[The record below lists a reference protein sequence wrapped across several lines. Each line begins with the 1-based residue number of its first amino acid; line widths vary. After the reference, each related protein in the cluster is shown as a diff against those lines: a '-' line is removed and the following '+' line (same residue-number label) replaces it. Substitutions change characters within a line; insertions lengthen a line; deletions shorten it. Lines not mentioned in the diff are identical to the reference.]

1 MTSFLLQRLI
11 LPRDETT
18 EPLLY
23 VRSQGDVS
31 FANENA
37 MLVKGAEISFDTSFG
52 VFAAGRWR
60 RLTSVDCLSVTV
72 LASGSGRIELV
83 GVSSV
88 ARGVSLREKIIASAG
103 ISSSGKTT
111 IEVPDFAKTSIGT
124 YFVRVSA
131 EQSDVVVSGG
141 EWTTTTSAPREV
153 RLSLSI
159 TTFNRQDYVK
169 PTVAKVLQLVESV
182 DSLRD
187 RMRILVVD
195 NARNISFDTAPNA
208 PITVVQNP
216 NLGGAGGFARGI
228 IHLRDE
234 GWSTHV
240 LLMDDDITLE
250 PEALVRTFAL
260 FTFAR
265 DADLCIH
272 GAMLSEEQA
281 WMQFEA
287 GSKYRWRSLYPLRA
301 IGREDDLRE
310 RKLALRDAREKKFA
324 YTAWWYTAFPISIT
338 RDNPLPVFVRGD
350 DVAFGLMHT
359 GKHSVTMNG
368 VIVWHADFGLK
379 NNPSSLF
386 YEKRN
391 FAIVDT
397 LVFANHHWWHLAR
410 RFIALCFR
418 NLFSMRY
425 ASVEY
430 MIRGV
435 RAYLAG
441 PEALMATDHSA
452 LHDELRKVTEEK
464 PGPLSAEL
472 AAVSI
477 TKPRPKAIRLVGF
490 ALAIPLVG
498 GYILPKILR
507 RDVLKTAPID
517 SRAVGLATRYNRIL
531 YRHDRL
537 PEGFL
542 VERDSKRF
550 FKLLREVCV
559 VTKDIALNYRRLK
572 REYKAAYP
580 TLVSD
585 ASWHARFN
593 RDERSTGIASNKALP
608 LWEIPY

>member
-1 MTSFLLQRLI
+1 MS
-11 LPRDETT
+11 LPRPETT

-23 VRSQGDVS
+23 VRGDGDVQIS
-31 FANENA
+31 DSRAV
-37 MLVKGAEISFDTSFG
+37 LRRGAEISFDTSFG

-60 RLTSVDCLSVTV
+60 RLTTIENLFAIIS
-72 LASGSGRIELV
+72 ASGSGRVEIV
-83 GVSSV
+83 GVENKLFGSIQK
-88 ARGVSLREKIIASAG
+88 EKIVASAS
-103 ISSSGKTT
+103 ISSSGATLV
-111 IEVPDFAKTSIGT
+111 EVPNFGERKFGT

-131 EQSDVVVSGG
+131 EESDVVVTGG
-141 EWTTTTSAPREV
+141 HWSTTTKAARET

-169 PTVAKVLQLVESV
+169 PTVAKVLHLEKTVET
-182 DSLRD
+182 LRGK
-187 RMRILVVD
+187 MRVLVVD
-195 NARNISFDTAPNA
+195 NARNITFDAEPGA

-228 IHLRDE
+228 IHLRNE
-234 GWSTHV
+234 GWSTHI

-250 PEALVRTFAL
+250 PDALVRTFAL
-260 FTFAR
+260 FSFAR
-265 DADLCIH
+265 DEKLCVH
-272 GAMLSEEQA
+272 GAMLSEERG

-301 IGREDDLRE
+301 IGREDDLRL
-310 RKLALRDAREKKFA
+310 RKLALRDAKEKKFA
-324 YTAWWYTAFPISIT
+324 YTAWWYTAFPVSIT
-338 RDNPLPVFVRGD
+338 RDNPLPIFVRGD
-350 DVAFGLMHT
+350 DVSYGLLHT
-359 GKHSVTMNG
+359 GKHSVTLNG

-391 FAIVDT
+391 FAIIDT
-397 LVFANHHWWHLAR
+397 LVFDRHHWWHLAR
-410 RFIALCFR
+410 RFIALSFR

-435 RAYLAG
+435 RAFLQG
-441 PEALMATDHSA
+441 PAALMATDHSA
-452 LHDELRKVTEEK
+452 LHDDLRKVSEEK

-472 AAVSI
+472 AAVKI
-477 TKPRPKAIRLVGF
+477 TKPRIKPIRLIGF
-490 ALAIPLVG
+490 ALAVPLVG
-498 GYILPKILR
+498 GYILPKVLR
-507 RDVLKTAPID
+507 RNDLKTAPID

-537 PEGFL
+537 PEGFV
-542 VERDSKRF
+542 VERDSRRF
-550 FKLLREVCV
+550 FALLREVCV

-572 REYKAAYP
+572 REYREAYP

-585 ASWHARFN
+585 ESWQKRFN
-593 RDERSTGIASNKALP
+593 S
-608 LWEIPY
+608 

>member
-1 MTSFLLQRLI
+1 MTSFLLQRLV
-11 LPRDETT
+11 LPRAETT

-23 VRSQGDVS
+23 VRTQGDVS
-31 FANENA
+31 FANETA
-37 MLVKGAEISFDTSFG
+37 VLVKGAELSFDTSFG
-52 VFAAGRWR
+52 VFAAGRWK

-72 LASGSGRIELV
+72 HASGSGRIELV
-83 GVSSV
+83 GVRSV
-88 ARGVSLREKIIASAG
+88 VRGLSLQEKIVASSG

-111 IEVPDFAKTSIGT
+111 LEVPDFAKTFIGT
-124 YFVRVSA
+124 YFIRVSA

-141 EWTTTTSAPREV
+141 QWTTTTTAPREV

-169 PTVAKVLQLVESV
+169 PTVAKVLQLVENV

-195 NARNISFDTAPNA
+195 NARNINFDTAPNA

-250 PEALVRTFAL
+250 PEALLRTFAL

-265 DADLCIH
+265 DANLCIH

-287 GSKYRWRSLYPLRA
+287 GSKYRWRSLYPLLA

-310 RKLALRDAREKKFA
+310 RKLALRDAHEKKFA

-410 RFIALCFR
+410 RFIALSFR

-464 PGPLSAEL
+464 PGPLPAEL
-472 AAVSI
+472 AAVAI
-477 TKPRPKAIRLVGF
+477 TKPRPKAIRLIGF

-498 GYILPKILR
+498 GYILPKIMR

-537 PEGFL
+537 SEGFL
-542 VERDSKRF
+542 VERDSRRF
-550 FKLLREVCV
+550 FSLLREVCV

-585 ASWHARFN
+585 ASWHARFA
-593 RDERSTGIASNKALP
+593 TK
-608 LWEIPY
+608 

>member
-1 MTSFLLQRLI
+1 MTSFLLQRLV
-11 LPRDETT
+11 LPRVETT

-23 VRSQGDVS
+23 VRTQGDVS
-31 FANENA
+31 FANETA
-37 MLVKGAEISFDTSFG
+37 LLVKGAELSFDTSFG
-52 VFAAGRWR
+52 VFAAGRWQ

-72 LASGSGRIELV
+72 HASGSGRIELV

-88 ARGVSLREKIIASAG
+88 IRGLSLQEKIVASAG

-111 IEVPDFAKTSIGT
+111 LEVPDFAKSSIGT

-141 EWTTTTSAPREV
+141 QWTTTTIAPREV

-169 PTVAKVLQLVESV
+169 PTVAKVLQLVENV
-182 DSLRD
+182 DSLRN

-195 NARNISFDTAPNA
+195 NARNIEFDTAPNA

-260 FTFAR
+260 FTFAC
-265 DADLCIH
+265 DANLCIH

-301 IGREDDLRE
+301 IGREDDLRA

-410 RFIALCFR
+410 RFIALSFR

-464 PGPLSAEL
+464 PGPLPAEL
-472 AAVSI
+472 AAVAI
-477 TKPRPKAIRLVGF
+477 TKPRPKAIRLIGF

-498 GYILPKILR
+498 GYILPKIMR

-542 VERDSKRF
+542 VQRDSRRF
-550 FKLLREVCV
+550 FSLLREVCV

-585 ASWHARFN
+585 ASWHARF
-593 RDERSTGIASNKALP
+593 ANK
-608 LWEIPY
+608 

>member
-1 MTSFLLQRLI
+1 MTSFLLQRLV
-11 LPRDETT
+11 LPRAETT

-23 VRSQGDVS
+23 VRTQGDVS
-31 FANENA
+31 FTNETA
-37 MLVKGAEISFDTSFG
+37 VLVKGAELSFDTSFG
-52 VFAAGRWR
+52 VFAAGRWK

-72 LASGSGRIELV
+72 HASGSGRIELV
-83 GVSSV
+83 GVRSV
-88 ARGVSLREKIIASAG
+88 VRGLSLQEKIVASSG

-111 IEVPDFAKTSIGT
+111 LEVPDFAKTSIGT
-124 YFVRVSA
+124 YFIRVSA

-141 EWTTTTSAPREV
+141 QWTTTTTAPREV

-169 PTVAKVLQLVESV
+169 PTVAKVLQLVENV

-187 RMRILVVD
+187 YMRILVVD
-195 NARNISFDTAPNA
+195 NARNINFDTAPNA

-265 DADLCIH
+265 DANLCIH

-310 RKLALRDAREKKFA
+310 RKLALRDAHEKKFA

-410 RFIALCFR
+410 RFIALSFR

-464 PGPLSAEL
+464 PGPLPAEL
-472 AAVSI
+472 AAVAI
-477 TKPRPKAIRLVGF
+477 TKPRPKAIRLIGF

-498 GYILPKILR
+498 GYILPKIMR

-542 VERDSKRF
+542 VERDSRRF
-550 FKLLREVCV
+550 FSLLREVCV

-585 ASWHARFN
+585 ASWHARFA
-593 RDERSTGIASNKALP
+593 TK
-608 LWEIPY
+608 

>member
-1 MTSFLLQRLI
+1 MTSFLLQRLV
-11 LPRDETT
+11 LPRAETT

-23 VRSQGDVS
+23 VRAQGDVS
-31 FANENA
+31 FANETA
-37 MLVKGAEISFDTSFG
+37 LLVKGAEISFDTSFG

-72 LASGSGRIELV
+72 HASGSGRIELV
-83 GVSSV
+83 GVRSAVRGLSV
-88 ARGVSLREKIIASAG
+88 RENIVASAG

-111 IEVPDFAKTSIGT
+111 LEVPDFTKSSIGT

-141 EWTTTTSAPREV
+141 QWTTTTTAPREV

-169 PTVAKVLQLVESV
+169 PTVAKVLQLVENV

-187 RMRILVVD
+187 HMRILVVD

-208 PITVVQNP
+208 PISVVQNP

-260 FTFAR
+260 FTLAR
-265 DADLCIH
+265 DANLCVH

-310 RKLALRDAREKKFA
+310 RKLALRDVREKKFA

-410 RFIALCFR
+410 RFIALSFR

-472 AAVSI
+472 AAVAI
-477 TKPRPKAIRLVGF
+477 TKPRPKAIRLIGF

-498 GYILPKILR
+498 GYILPKIVR

-542 VERDSKRF
+542 VERDSRRF
-550 FKLLREVCV
+550 FSLLREVCI

-585 ASWHARFN
+585 ASWHARFA
-593 RDERSTGIASNKALP
+593 TK
-608 LWEIPY
+608 

>member
-1 MTSFLLQRLI
+1 MTSFLLQRLT
-11 LPRDETT
+11 LPRAETT

-23 VRSQGDVS
+23 VRTEGDVT
-31 FANENA
+31 FANDA
-37 MLVKGAEISFDTSFG
+37 AQLRTGAELSFDTSFG
-52 VFAAGRWR
+52 VFAAGRWK
-60 RLTSVDCLSVTV
+60 RLSIVDSLQVTINAV
-72 LASGSGRIELV
+72 GSGRIELV
-83 GVSSV
+83 GVTSRLAGLLMNEEIV
-88 ARGVSLREKIIASAG
+88 VSAG
-103 ISSSGKTT
+103 ISPSGKTT
-111 IEVPDFAKTSIGT
+111 LDVPDFAKSPIGS
-124 YFVRVSA
+124 YFVRISA

-141 EWTTTTSAPREV
+141 QWATKTQAPREV

-169 PTVAKVLQLVESV
+169 PTVAKVLHLVESL
-182 DSLRD
+182 DSLRNN
-187 RMRILVVD
+187 MRILVVD
-195 NARNISFDTAPNA
+195 NARNIKFDTAPNA
-208 PITVVQNP
+208 PITVVPNP

-228 IHLRDE
+228 IYLRDE

-265 DADLCIH
+265 DAKLCIH

-310 RKLALRDAREKKFA
+310 RKLALRDVGEKKFA

-359 GKHSVTMNG
+359 GEHSVTMNG

-379 NNPSSLF
+379 NNPSSLY

-391 FAIVDT
+391 FAIIDT
-397 LVFANHHWWHLAR
+397 LVFDNHHWWHLAR

-441 PEALMATDHSA
+441 PQALMATDHSA

-464 PGPLSAEL
+464 PGPLSPEL

-477 TKPRPKAIRLVGF
+477 TTPRPKLIRLIGF
-490 ALAIPLVG
+490 ALALPLVG
-498 GYILPKILR
+498 GYVLPKVLR
-507 RDVLKTAPID
+507 RDTLRTAPID

-542 VERDSKRF
+542 VERDAKRF
-550 FKLLREVCV
+550 FSLLREVAV
-559 VTKDIALNYRRLK
+559 VTKDIAFNYKRLK
-572 REYKAAYP
+572 GEYKAAYP

-585 ASWHARFN
+585 ESWHARFATTN
-593 RDERSTGIASNKALP
+593 
-608 LWEIPY
+608 

>member
-11 LPRDETT
+11 LPRAETT

-72 LASGSGRIELV
+72 HASGSGRIELV
-83 GVSSV
+83 GVKSV
-88 ARGVSLREKIIASAG
+88 VRGLPLQEKIVASAG

-111 IEVPDFAKTSIGT
+111 IEVPDFAKSSIGT

-141 EWTTTTSAPREV
+141 QWTTTTTAPREV

-182 DSLRD
+182 DSLHD
-187 RMRILVVD
+187 HMRILVVD

-208 PITVVQNP
+208 PIAVVQNP

-228 IHLRDE
+228 IYLRDE

-265 DADLCIH
+265 DEKLCVH

-379 NNPSSLF
+379 NNPSSLY

-397 LVFANHHWWHLAR
+397 LVFSNHHWWHLAR

-464 PGPLSAEL
+464 PAPLSADL

-498 GYILPKILR
+498 GYILPKLLR

-550 FKLLREVCV
+550 FRLLREVCV

-585 ASWHARFN
+585 ASWHARF
-593 RDERSTGIASNKALP
+593 AK
-608 LWEIPY
+608 

>member
-1 MTSFLLQRLI
+1 MTSFLLQRLV
-11 LPRDETT
+11 LPRAETT

-23 VRSQGDVS
+23 VRTQGDVS
-31 FANENA
+31 FSNETA
-37 MLVKGAEISFDTSFG
+37 VLVKGAELSFDTSFG
-52 VFAAGRWR
+52 VFAAGRWK

-72 LASGSGRIELV
+72 HASGSGRIELV
-83 GVSSV
+83 GVRSV
-88 ARGVSLREKIIASAG
+88 VRGLSLQEKIVASSG

-111 IEVPDFAKTSIGT
+111 LEVPDFAKTSIGT
-124 YFVRVSA
+124 YFIRVSA

-141 EWTTTTSAPREV
+141 QWTTTTTAPREV

-169 PTVAKVLQLVESV
+169 PTVAKVLQLVENV

-195 NARNISFDTAPNA
+195 NARNINFDTAPNA

-265 DADLCIH
+265 DVNLCIH

-310 RKLALRDAREKKFA
+310 RKLALRDAHEKKFA

-410 RFIALCFR
+410 RFIALSFR

-464 PGPLSAEL
+464 PGPLPAEL
-472 AAVSI
+472 AAVAI
-477 TKPRPKAIRLVGF
+477 TKPRPKAIRLIGF

-498 GYILPKILR
+498 GYILPKIMR

-542 VERDSKRF
+542 VERDSRRF
-550 FKLLREVCV
+550 FSLLREVCV

-585 ASWHARFN
+585 ASWHARFAN
-593 RDERSTGIASNKALP
+593 R
-608 LWEIPY
+608 

>member
-72 LASGSGRIELV
+72 HAVGSGRIELV

-88 ARGVSLREKIIASAG
+88 ARGVSLREKIVASTG

-141 EWTTTTSAPREV
+141 QWTTTTKAPREV
-153 RLSLSI
+153 RLSLSV

-169 PTVAKVLQLVESV
+169 PTVAKVLQLVENV

-260 FTFAR
+260 FTYTR
-265 DADLCIH
+265 DEKLCIH

-379 NNPSSLF
+379 NNPSSLY

-391 FAIVDT
+391 FALVDT

-430 MIRGV
+430 MILGV

-452 LHDELRKVTEEK
+452 LHDELRKVAEEK
-464 PGPLSAEL
+464 PGPLTAEL

-477 TKPRPKAIRLVGF
+477 TKPRPKIIRLVGF
-490 ALAIPLVG
+490 ALAIPLLG
-498 GYILPKILR
+498 GYILPKVLR

-585 ASWHARFN
+585 ASWHARF
-593 RDERSTGIASNKALP
+593 AK
-608 LWEIPY
+608 

>member
-1 MTSFLLQRLI
+1 MTSFLLQRLA
-11 LPRDETT
+11 LPRAETT

-23 VRSQGDVS
+23 VRTQGDVS
-31 FANENA
+31 FSNETA
-37 MLVKGAEISFDTSFG
+37 VLVKGAELSFDTSFG
-52 VFAAGRWR
+52 VFAAGRWK

-72 LASGSGRIELV
+72 HASGSGRIELV
-83 GVSSV
+83 GVRSV
-88 ARGVSLREKIIASAG
+88 VRGLSLQERIVASTG

-111 IEVPDFAKTSIGT
+111 LEVPDFAKTSIGT
-124 YFVRVSA
+124 YFIRVSA

-141 EWTTTTSAPREV
+141 QWTTTTTAPREV

-169 PTVAKVLQLVESV
+169 PTVAKVLQLVENV

-195 NARNISFDTAPNA
+195 NARNINFDTAPNA

-265 DADLCIH
+265 DANLCIH

-310 RKLALRDAREKKFA
+310 RKLALRDAHEKKFA

-410 RFIALCFR
+410 RFIALSFR

-464 PGPLSAEL
+464 PGPLPAEL
-472 AAVSI
+472 AAVAI
-477 TKPRPKAIRLVGF
+477 TKPRPKAIRLIGF

-498 GYILPKILR
+498 GYILPKIMR

-542 VERDSKRF
+542 VERDSRRF
-550 FKLLREVCV
+550 FSLLREVCV

-585 ASWHARFN
+585 ASWHARFA
-593 RDERSTGIASNKALP
+593 TK
-608 LWEIPY
+608 

>member
-1 MTSFLLQRLI
+1 MTSFLLQRLV
-11 LPRDETT
+11 LPRAETT

-23 VRSQGDVS
+23 VRTQGDVS
-31 FANENA
+31 FANETA
-37 MLVKGAEISFDTSFG
+37 VLVKGAELSFDTSFG
-52 VFAAGRWR
+52 VFAAGRWK

-72 LASGSGRIELV
+72 HASGSGRIELV
-83 GVSSV
+83 GVRSV
-88 ARGVSLREKIIASAG
+88 VRGLSLQEKIVASSG

-111 IEVPDFAKTSIGT
+111 LEVPDFAKTSIGT
-124 YFVRVSA
+124 YFIRVSA

-141 EWTTTTSAPREV
+141 QWTTTTTAPREV

-169 PTVAKVLQLVESV
+169 PTVAKVLQLVENV

-216 NLGGAGGFARGI
+216 NLGGAGGFARGV

-265 DADLCIH
+265 DANLCIH

-310 RKLALRDAREKKFA
+310 RKLALRDAHEKKFA

-410 RFIALCFR
+410 RFIALSFR

-464 PGPLSAEL
+464 PGPLPAEL
-472 AAVSI
+472 AAVAI
-477 TKPRPKAIRLVGF
+477 TKPRPKAIRLIGF

-498 GYILPKILR
+498 GYILPKIMR

-542 VERDSKRF
+542 VERDSRRF
-550 FKLLREVCV
+550 FSLLREVCV

-585 ASWHARFN
+585 ASWHARF
-593 RDERSTGIASNKALP
+593 ANK
-608 LWEIPY
+608 

>member
-72 LASGSGRIELV
+72 HASGSGRIELV

-88 ARGVSLREKIIASAG
+88 ARGVSLREKIVASAG

-141 EWTTTTSAPREV
+141 QWTTTTTAPREV

-265 DADLCIH
+265 DEKLCIH

-379 NNPSSLF
+379 NNPSSLY

-585 ASWHARFN
+585 ASWHARF
-593 RDERSTGIASNKALP
+593 AK
-608 LWEIPY
+608 

>member
-60 RLTSVDCLSVTV
+60 RLTSVDYLSVTV
-72 LASGSGRIELV
+72 HASGSGRIELV

-88 ARGVSLREKIIASAG
+88 ARGVSLREKIVASAG

-141 EWTTTTSAPREV
+141 EWTTTTTAPREV

-265 DADLCIH
+265 DSDLCIH

-572 REYKAAYP
+572 REYRAAYP

-585 ASWHARFN
+585 ASWHARF
-593 RDERSTGIASNKALP
+593 AK
-608 LWEIPY
+608 

>member
-1 MTSFLLQRLI
+1 MTSFLLQRLT
-11 LPRDETT
+11 LPRAETT

-23 VRSQGDVS
+23 VRTEGDVT
-31 FANENA
+31 FANDA
-37 MLVKGAEISFDTSFG
+37 AQLRTGAELSFDTSFG
-52 VFAAGRWR
+52 VFAAGRWK
-60 RLTSVDCLSVTV
+60 RLSIVDSLQVTINAV
-72 LASGSGRIELV
+72 GSGRIELV
-83 GVSSV
+83 GVTSRV
-88 ARGVSLREKIIASAG
+88 AGLLMHEEIVVSAG
-103 ISSSGKTT
+103 ISPSGKTT
-111 IEVPDFAKTSIGT
+111 LDVPDFAKSPIGS
-124 YFVRVSA
+124 YFVRISA

-141 EWTTTTSAPREV
+141 QWTTKTQVPREV

-169 PTVAKVLQLVESV
+169 PTVAKVLHLVESL
-182 DSLRD
+182 DSLRNN
-187 RMRILVVD
+187 MRILVVD
-195 NARNISFDTAPNA
+195 NARNIKFDTAPNA
-208 PITVVQNP
+208 PITVVPNP

-228 IHLRDE
+228 IYLRDE

-265 DADLCIH
+265 DAKLCIH

-310 RKLALRDAREKKFA
+310 RKLALRDVGEKKFA

-359 GKHSVTMNG
+359 GEHSVTMNG

-379 NNPSSLF
+379 NNPSSLY

-391 FAIVDT
+391 FAIIDT
-397 LVFANHHWWHLAR
+397 LVFDNHHWWHLAR

-464 PGPLSAEL
+464 PGPLSPEL

-477 TKPRPKAIRLVGF
+477 TTPRPKLIRLIGF
-490 ALAIPLVG
+490 ALALPLVG
-498 GYILPKILR
+498 GYVLPKVLR
-507 RDVLKTAPID
+507 RDTLRTAPID

-542 VERDSKRF
+542 VERDAKRF
-550 FKLLREVCV
+550 FSLLREVAV
-559 VTKDIALNYRRLK
+559 VTKDIAFNYKRLK
-572 REYKAAYP
+572 GEYKAAYP

-585 ASWHARFN
+585 ESWHARFATTN
-593 RDERSTGIASNKALP
+593 
-608 LWEIPY
+608 

>member
-1 MTSFLLQRLI
+1 MTSFLLQRLT
-11 LPRDETT
+11 LPRAETT

-23 VRSQGDVS
+23 TRTEGDVT
-31 FANENA
+31 FANDA
-37 MLVKGAEISFDTSFG
+37 AQLRTGAELSFDTSFG
-52 VFAAGRWR
+52 VFAAGRWK
-60 RLTSVDCLSVTV
+60 RLSIVDSLQVTV
-72 LASGSGRIELV
+72 NAVGSGRIELV
-83 GVSSV
+83 GVTSRV
-88 ARGVSLREKIIASAG
+88 AGLLMHEEIVVSAG
-103 ISSSGKTT
+103 ISPSGKTT
-111 IEVPDFAKTSIGT
+111 LDVPDFAKSPIGS
-124 YFVRVSA
+124 YFVRISA

-141 EWTTTTSAPREV
+141 QWTTKTQAPREV

-169 PTVAKVLQLVESV
+169 PTVAKVLHLVESL
-182 DSLRD
+182 DSLRNN
-187 RMRILVVD
+187 MRILVVD
-195 NARNISFDTAPNA
+195 NARNIKFDTAPNA
-208 PITVVQNP
+208 PITVVPNP

-228 IHLRDE
+228 IYLRDE

-265 DADLCIH
+265 DAKLCIH

-310 RKLALRDAREKKFA
+310 RKLALRDVREKKFA

-359 GKHSVTMNG
+359 GEHSVTMNG

-379 NNPSSLF
+379 NNPSSLY

-391 FAIVDT
+391 FAIIDT
-397 LVFANHHWWHLAR
+397 LVFDNHHWWHLAR

-441 PEALMATDHSA
+441 PQALMATDHSA

-464 PGPLSAEL
+464 PGPLSPEL

-477 TKPRPKAIRLVGF
+477 TKPRPKLIRLIGF
-490 ALAIPLVG
+490 ALALPLVG
-498 GYILPKILR
+498 GYVLPKVLR
-507 RDVLKTAPID
+507 RDTLRTAPID

-542 VERDSKRF
+542 VERDAKRF
-550 FKLLREVCV
+550 FSLLREVAV
-559 VTKDIALNYRRLK
+559 VTKDIAFNYKRLK
-572 REYKAAYP
+572 GEYKAAYP

-585 ASWHARFN
+585 ESWHARFATTN
-593 RDERSTGIASNKALP
+593 
-608 LWEIPY
+608 

>member
-1 MTSFLLQRLI
+1 MTSFLLQRLV
-11 LPRDETT
+11 LPRAETT

-23 VRSQGDVS
+23 VRTQGDVS
-31 FANENA
+31 FANETA
-37 MLVKGAEISFDTSFG
+37 VLVKGAELSFDTSFG
-52 VFAAGRWR
+52 VFAAGRWK

-72 LASGSGRIELV
+72 HASGSGRIELV
-83 GVSSV
+83 GVRSLV
-88 ARGVSLREKIIASAG
+88 RGLSLQEKIVASSG

-111 IEVPDFAKTSIGT
+111 LEVPDFAKTSIGT
-124 YFVRVSA
+124 YFIRVSA

-141 EWTTTTSAPREV
+141 QWTTTTTAPREV

-169 PTVAKVLQLVESV
+169 PTVAKVLQLVENV

-195 NARNISFDTAPNA
+195 NARNIDFDTAPNA

-265 DADLCIH
+265 DANLCIH

-310 RKLALRDAREKKFA
+310 RKLALRDAHEKKFA

-410 RFIALCFR
+410 RFIALSFR

-464 PGPLSAEL
+464 PGPLPAEL
-472 AAVSI
+472 AAVAI
-477 TKPRPKAIRLVGF
+477 TKPRPKAIRLIGF

-498 GYILPKILR
+498 GYILPKIMR

-542 VERDSKRF
+542 VERDSRRF
-550 FKLLREVCV
+550 FSLLREVCV

-585 ASWHARFN
+585 ASWHARFA
-593 RDERSTGIASNKALP
+593 TK
-608 LWEIPY
+608 

>member
-1 MTSFLLQRLI
+1 VTSFLLQRLT
-11 LPRDETT
+11 LPRAETT

-23 VRSQGDVS
+23 TRTEGDVT
-31 FANENA
+31 FANDA
-37 MLVKGAEISFDTSFG
+37 AQLRTGAELSFDTSFG
-52 VFAAGRWR
+52 VFAAGRWK
-60 RLTSVDCLSVTV
+60 RLSIVDSLQVTINAV
-72 LASGSGRIELV
+72 GSGRIELV
-83 GVSSV
+83 GVTSRV
-88 ARGVSLREKIIASAG
+88 AGLLMHEEIVVSAG
-103 ISSSGKTT
+103 ISPSGKTT
-111 IEVPDFAKTSIGT
+111 LDVPDFIKSPIGS
-124 YFVRVSA
+124 YFVRISA

-141 EWTTTTSAPREV
+141 QWTTKTQAPREV

-169 PTVAKVLQLVESV
+169 PTVAKVLHLVESL
-182 DSLRD
+182 DSLRNN
-187 RMRILVVD
+187 MRILVVD
-195 NARNISFDTAPNA
+195 NARNIKFDTAPNA
-208 PITVVQNP
+208 PITVVPNP

-228 IHLRDE
+228 IYLRDE

-265 DADLCIH
+265 DAKLCIH

-310 RKLALRDAREKKFA
+310 RKLALRDVREKKFA

-359 GKHSVTMNG
+359 GEHSVTMNG

-379 NNPSSLF
+379 NNPSSLY

-391 FAIVDT
+391 FAIIDT
-397 LVFANHHWWHLAR
+397 LVFDNHHWWHLAR

-441 PEALMATDHSA
+441 PQALMATDHSA

-464 PGPLSAEL
+464 PGPLSPEL

-477 TKPRPKAIRLVGF
+477 TTPRPKLIRLIGF
-490 ALAIPLVG
+490 ALALPLVG
-498 GYILPKILR
+498 GYVLPKVLR
-507 RDVLKTAPID
+507 RDTLRTAPID

-542 VERDSKRF
+542 VERDAKRF
-550 FKLLREVCV
+550 FSLLREVAV
-559 VTKDIALNYRRLK
+559 VTKDIAFNYKRLK
-572 REYKAAYP
+572 GEYKAAYP

-585 ASWHARFN
+585 ESWHARFATTN
-593 RDERSTGIASNKALP
+593 
-608 LWEIPY
+608 

>member
-72 LASGSGRIELV
+72 HASGSGRIELV

-88 ARGVSLREKIIASAG
+88 ARGVSLREKIVASAG

-141 EWTTTTSAPREV
+141 QWTTTTTAPREV

-265 DADLCIH
+265 DEKLCIH

-472 AAVSI
+472 ATVSI

-585 ASWHARFN
+585 ASWHARF
-593 RDERSTGIASNKALP
+593 AK
-608 LWEIPY
+608 

>member
-1 MTSFLLQRLI
+1 MTNFLLQRLI
-11 LPRDETT
+11 LPRAETT

-23 VRSQGDVS
+23 VRTQGDVS
-31 FANENA
+31 FSNETA
-37 MLVKGAEISFDTSFG
+37 VLVKGAEISFDTSFG
-52 VFAAGRWR
+52 VFAAGRWK

-72 LASGSGRIELV
+72 HASGSGRIELV
-83 GVSSV
+83 GVRSV
-88 ARGVSLREKIIASAG
+88 VRGLSLQEKIVASTG

-111 IEVPDFAKTSIGT
+111 LEVPDFAKTSIGT
-124 YFVRVSA
+124 YFIKVSA

-141 EWTTTTSAPREV
+141 QWTTTTTAPREV

-169 PTVAKVLQLVESV
+169 PTVAKVLQLVENV

-195 NARNISFDTAPNA
+195 NARNINFDTAPNA

-265 DADLCIH
+265 DANLCIH

-310 RKLALRDAREKKFA
+310 RKLALRDAHEKKFA

-410 RFIALCFR
+410 RFIALSFR

-464 PGPLSAEL
+464 PGPLPAEL
-472 AAVSI
+472 AAVAI
-477 TKPRPKAIRLVGF
+477 TKPRPKAIRLIGF

-498 GYILPKILR
+498 GYILPKIMR

-542 VERDSKRF
+542 VERDSRRF
-550 FKLLREVCV
+550 FSLLREVCV

-585 ASWHARFN
+585 ASWHARFA
-593 RDERSTGIASNKALP
+593 TK
-608 LWEIPY
+608 

>member
-1 MTSFLLQRLI
+1 VTIFLLQRLT
-11 LPRDETT
+11 LPRAETT

-23 VRSQGDVS
+23 ARTEGDVI
-31 FANENA
+31 FANDA
-37 MLVKGAEISFDTSFG
+37 AQLRTGAELSFDTSFG
-52 VFAAGRWR
+52 VFAAGRWK
-60 RLTSVDCLSVTV
+60 RLSIIDSLQVTV
-72 LASGSGRIELV
+72 NAVGSGRIELV
-83 GVSSV
+83 GVTSRV
-88 ARGVSLREKIIASAG
+88 AGLLMHEETVVSAG
-103 ISSSGKTT
+103 ISPSGKTT
-111 IEVPDFAKTSIGT
+111 LDVPDFAKSSIGS
-124 YFVRVSA
+124 YFVRISA

-141 EWTTTTSAPREV
+141 QWTTKTQAPREV

-169 PTVAKVLQLVESV
+169 PTVAKVLHLVESL
-182 DSLRD
+182 DSLRNN
-187 RMRILVVD
+187 MRILVVD
-195 NARNISFDTAPNA
+195 NARNIKFDTAPNA
-208 PITVVQNP
+208 PITVVPNP

-228 IHLRDE
+228 IYLRDE

-265 DADLCIH
+265 DAKLCIH

-310 RKLALRDAREKKFA
+310 RKLALRDVREKKFA

-359 GKHSVTMNG
+359 GEHSVTMNG

-379 NNPSSLF
+379 NNPSSLY

-391 FAIVDT
+391 FAIIDT
-397 LVFANHHWWHLAR
+397 LVFDNHHWWHLAR

-441 PEALMATDHSA
+441 PQALMATDHSA

-464 PGPLSAEL
+464 PGPLSPEL

-477 TKPRPKAIRLVGF
+477 TTPRPKLIRLIGF
-490 ALAIPLVG
+490 ALALPLVG
-498 GYILPKILR
+498 GYVLPKVLR
-507 RDVLKTAPID
+507 RDTLRTAPID

-542 VERDSKRF
+542 VERDAKRF
-550 FKLLREVCV
+550 FSLLREVAV
-559 VTKDIALNYRRLK
+559 VTKDIAFNYKRLK
-572 REYKAAYP
+572 GEYKAAYP

-585 ASWHARFN
+585 ESWHARFATTN
-593 RDERSTGIASNKALP
+593 
-608 LWEIPY
+608 

>member
-11 LPRDETT
+11 LPRAETT

-37 MLVKGAEISFDTSFG
+37 TLVKGAEISFDTSFG
-52 VFAAGRWR
+52 VFAAGRWK

-72 LASGSGRIELV
+72 HASGSGRIELV
-83 GVSSV
+83 GVKSV
-88 ARGVSLREKIIASAG
+88 VRGLPLQEKIVASAG

-111 IEVPDFAKTSIGT
+111 IEVPDFAKSSIGT

-141 EWTTTTSAPREV
+141 QWTTTTTAPREV

-182 DSLRD
+182 DSLHD
-187 RMRILVVD
+187 HMRILVVD

-208 PITVVQNP
+208 PIAVVQNP

-228 IHLRDE
+228 IYLRDE

-265 DADLCIH
+265 DEKLCVH

-379 NNPSSLF
+379 NNPSSLY

-397 LVFANHHWWHLAR
+397 LVFSNHHWWHLAR

-464 PGPLSAEL
+464 PAPLSADL

-490 ALAIPLVG
+490 ALAIPFVG

-585 ASWHARFN
+585 ASWHARF
-593 RDERSTGIASNKALP
+593 AK
-608 LWEIPY
+608 

>member
-1 MTSFLLQRLI
+1 MNQFLLQSMS
-11 LPRDETT
+11 LPRAETT

-23 VRSQGDVS
+23 VRPLGDVRFLDS
-31 FANENA
+31 STILHA
-37 MLVKGAEISFDTSFG
+37 GAELSFDTSFG

-60 RLTSVDCLSVTV
+60 RLTIIENLWATV
-72 LASGSGRIELV
+72 FATGSGRIEIV
-83 GVSSV
+83 GVETTMFGM
-88 ARGVSLREKIIASAG
+88 RQTEKIVASAS
-103 ISSSGKTT
+103 IASSGKTSL
-111 IEVPDFAKTSIGT
+111 EVPNFQNNKFCSF
-124 YFVRVSA
+124 YVRVSA
-131 EQSDVVVSGG
+131 EQTEVVVTNS
-141 EWTTTTSAPREV
+141 EWSTTTKISHEV

-169 PTVAKVLQLVESV
+169 PTVAKVLHLEKTIET
-182 DSLRD
+182 LHGK
-187 RMRILVVD
+187 MRVLVVD
-195 NARNISFDTAPNA
+195 NARNIEFDTEQNA

-228 IHLRDE
+228 IHLRNE
-234 GWSTHV
+234 GWATHI

-250 PEALVRTFAL
+250 PDALVRTFAL
-260 FTFAR
+260 FSFAR
-265 DADLCIH
+265 DEKLCIH
-272 GAMLSEEQA
+272 GAMLSEERT

-301 IGREDDLRE
+301 IGREDDLRD
-310 RKLALRDAREKKFA
+310 RKLAVRDSREKKFA
-324 YTAWWYTAFPISIT
+324 YTAWWYTAFPVSIT
-338 RDNPLPVFVRGD
+338 RDNPLPIFVRGD
-350 DVAFGLMHT
+350 DVSYGLLHT
-359 GKHSVTMNG
+359 GKHSVTLNG
-368 VIVWHADFGLK
+368 IIVWHADFGLK

-391 FAIVDT
+391 FAIIDT
-397 LVFANHHWWHLAR
+397 LVFDRHHWWHLAR
-410 RFIALCFR
+410 RFIALSFR

-435 RAYLAG
+435 RAFLAG

-452 LHDELRKVTEEK
+452 LHDDLRKVSEEK
-464 PGPLSAEL
+464 PAPLSAEL
-472 AAVSI
+472 AAVKI
-477 TKPRPKAIRLVGF
+477 TKPRIKPIRLIGF
-490 ALAIPLVG
+490 ALAVPLVG
-498 GYILPKILR
+498 GYILPKALR

-537 PEGFL
+537 PEGFV

-550 FKLLREVCV
+550 FKLLGDVCV

-572 REYKAAYP
+572 REYREAYR

-585 ASWHARFN
+585 ESWQKQFN
-593 RDERSTGIASNKALP
+593 S
-608 LWEIPY
+608 

>member
-11 LPRDETT
+11 LPRAETT

-37 MLVKGAEISFDTSFG
+37 TLVKGAEISFDTSFG
-52 VFAAGRWR
+52 VFAAGRWK

-72 LASGSGRIELV
+72 HASGSGRIELV
-83 GVSSV
+83 GVKSV
-88 ARGVSLREKIIASAG
+88 VRGLPLQEKIVASAG

-111 IEVPDFAKTSIGT
+111 IEVPDFAKSSIGT

-141 EWTTTTSAPREV
+141 QWTTTTTAPREV

-182 DSLRD
+182 DSLHD
-187 RMRILVVD
+187 HMRILVVD

-208 PITVVQNP
+208 PIAVVQNP

-228 IHLRDE
+228 IYLRDE

-265 DADLCIH
+265 DEKLCVH

-379 NNPSSLF
+379 NNPSSLY

-397 LVFANHHWWHLAR
+397 LVFSNHHWWHLAR

-464 PGPLSAEL
+464 PAPLSADL

-498 GYILPKILR
+498 GYILPKLLR

-550 FKLLREVCV
+550 FRLLREVCV

-585 ASWHARFN
+585 ASWHARF
-593 RDERSTGIASNKALP
+593 AK
-608 LWEIPY
+608 

>member
-1 MTSFLLQRLI
+1 MTSYLLQRLT
-11 LPRDETT
+11 LPRAETT

-23 VRSQGDVS
+23 TRTEGDVT
-31 FANENA
+31 FANDA
-37 MLVKGAEISFDTSFG
+37 AQLRTGAELSFDTSFG
-52 VFAAGRWR
+52 VFAAGRWK
-60 RLTSVDCLSVTV
+60 RLSIVDSLQVTINAV
-72 LASGSGRIELV
+72 GSGRIELV
-83 GVSSV
+83 GVTSRV
-88 ARGVSLREKIIASAG
+88 AGLLMHEEIVVSAG
-103 ISSSGKTT
+103 ISPSGKTT
-111 IEVPDFAKTSIGT
+111 LDVPDFAKSPIGS
-124 YFVRVSA
+124 YFVRISA

-141 EWTTTTSAPREV
+141 QWTTKTQAPREV

-169 PTVAKVLQLVESV
+169 PTVSKVLHLVESL
-182 DSLRD
+182 DSLRNN
-187 RMRILVVD
+187 MRILVVD
-195 NARNISFDTAPNA
+195 NARNIKFETAPNA
-208 PITVVQNP
+208 PITVVPNP

-228 IHLRDE
+228 IYLRDE

-265 DADLCIH
+265 DAKLCIH

-310 RKLALRDAREKKFA
+310 RKLALRDVREKKFA

-359 GKHSVTMNG
+359 GEHSVTMNG

-379 NNPSSLF
+379 NNPSSLY

-391 FAIVDT
+391 FAIIDT
-397 LVFANHHWWHLAR
+397 LVFDNHHWWHLAR

-441 PEALMATDHSA
+441 PQALMATDHSA

-464 PGPLSAEL
+464 PGPLSPEL

-477 TKPRPKAIRLVGF
+477 TTPRPKLIRLIGF
-490 ALAIPLVG
+490 ALALPLVG
-498 GYILPKILR
+498 GYVLPKVLR
-507 RDVLKTAPID
+507 RDTLRTAPID

-542 VERDSKRF
+542 VERDTKRF
-550 FKLLREVCV
+550 FNLLREVAV
-559 VTKDIALNYRRLK
+559 VTKDIAFNYKRLK
-572 REYKAAYP
+572 GEYKAAYP

-585 ASWHARFN
+585 ESWHARFATTN
-593 RDERSTGIASNKALP
+593 
-608 LWEIPY
+608 

>member
-1 MTSFLLQRLI
+1 MTSFLLQRLV
-11 LPRDETT
+11 LPRVETT

-23 VRSQGDVS
+23 VRTQGDVS
-31 FANENA
+31 FANETA
-37 MLVKGAEISFDTSFG
+37 LLVKGAELSFDTSFG
-52 VFAAGRWR
+52 VFAAGRWQ

-72 LASGSGRIELV
+72 HASGSGRIELV

-88 ARGVSLREKIIASAG
+88 IRGLSLQEKIVASAG

-111 IEVPDFAKTSIGT
+111 LEVPDFAKSSIGT

-141 EWTTTTSAPREV
+141 QWTTTTIAPREV

-169 PTVAKVLQLVESV
+169 PTVAKVLQLVENV

-195 NARNISFDTAPNA
+195 NARNIEFDTAPNA

-260 FTFAR
+260 FTFAC
-265 DADLCIH
+265 DANLCIH

-301 IGREDDLRE
+301 IGREDDLRA

-359 GKHSVTMNG
+359 GKHSVTLNG

-410 RFIALCFR
+410 RFIALSFR

-464 PGPLSAEL
+464 PGPLPAEL
-472 AAVSI
+472 AAVAI
-477 TKPRPKAIRLVGF
+477 TKPRPKAIRLIGF

-498 GYILPKILR
+498 GYILPKIMR

-542 VERDSKRF
+542 VQRDSRRF
-550 FKLLREVCV
+550 FSLLREVCV

-585 ASWHARFN
+585 ASWHARF
-593 RDERSTGIASNKALP
+593 ANK
-608 LWEIPY
+608 

>member
-31 FANENA
+31 FADENA
-37 MLVKGAEISFDTSFG
+37 MLIKGAEISFDTSFG

-72 LASGSGRIELV
+72 HAVGSGRIELV

-88 ARGVSLREKIIASAG
+88 ARGVALREKIVASTG

-141 EWTTTTSAPREV
+141 QWTTTTTAPREV
-153 RLSLSI
+153 RLSLSV

-240 LLMDDDITLE
+240 LLMDDDITIE

-265 DADLCIH
+265 DEKLCIH

-379 NNPSSLF
+379 NNPSSLY

-410 RFIALCFR
+410 RFVALCFR

-441 PEALMATDHSA
+441 PDALMATDHSA
-452 LHDELRKVTEEK
+452 LHDELRKVAEEK

-477 TKPRPKAIRLVGF
+477 TKPRPKIIRLVGF
-490 ALAIPLVG
+490 ALAIPLLG
-498 GYILPKILR
+498 GYILPKVLR

-585 ASWHARFN
+585 ASWHARF
-593 RDERSTGIASNKALP
+593 AK
-608 LWEIPY
+608 

>member
-1 MTSFLLQRLI
+1 MNSFLLQQMT
-11 LPRDETT
+11 LPRVETT

-23 VRSQGDVS
+23 ARTDGEVQ
-31 FANENA
+31 FADSRA
-37 MLVKGAEISFDTSFG
+37 ILRVGAELSFDTSFG
-52 VFAAGRWR
+52 AFAAGRWR
-60 RLTSVDCLSVTV
+60 RLSVVENLSATI
-72 LASGSGRIELV
+72 LATGSGRIEIV
-83 GVSSV
+83 GVENAGLRFTGFSAKERIV
-88 ARGVSLREKIIASAG
+88 ASTGIAQN
-103 ISSSGKTT
+103 GKTVL
-111 IEVPDFAKTSIGT
+111 EVPEFAAHKYGT
-124 YFVRVSA
+124 FFVRVSA
-131 EQSDVVVSGG
+131 EQSDVTVMGG
-141 EWTTTTSAPREV
+141 EWTTTTPVAREI

-159 TTFNRQDYVK
+159 TTFNRQEYVK
-169 PTVAKVLQLVESV
+169 PTVAKVLQLEDTVET
-182 DSLRD
+182 LRGKL
-187 RMRILVVD
+187 RVLVVD
-195 NARNISFDTAPNA
+195 NARNIEFDTAPNA

-228 IHLRDE
+228 IHLRNE
-234 GWSTHV
+234 GWATHI

-250 PEALVRTFAL
+250 PDALVRTFAL
-260 FTFAR
+260 FSFAR
-265 DADLCIH
+265 DEKLCIH
-272 GAMLSEEQA
+272 GAMLSEERA

-310 RKLALRDAREKKFA
+310 RKLALRDAPEKKFA
-324 YTAWWYTAFPISIT
+324 YTAWWYTAFPVAIT
-338 RDNPLPVFVRGD
+338 RDNPLPIFVRGD
-350 DVAFGLMHT
+350 DVSYGLLHT

-391 FAIVDT
+391 FAIIDT
-397 LVFANHHWWHLAR
+397 LVFDRHHWWHLAR

-435 RAYLAG
+435 RAYLQG
-441 PEALMATDHSA
+441 PAALMATDHSA
-452 LHDELRKVTEEK
+452 LHDDLRKVAEEK
-464 PGPLSAEL
+464 PAPLSAEL
-472 AAVSI
+472 AAVKI
-477 TKPRPKAIRLVGF
+477 TKPRMKPIRLIGF
-490 ALAIPLVG
+490 ALAVPLVG
-498 GYILPKILR
+498 GYILPKALR

-542 VERDSKRF
+542 VERDSRRF
-550 FKLLREVCV
+550 FALLREVCV

-572 REYKAAYP
+572 REYRAAYSD
-580 TLVSD
+580 LVSD
-585 ASWHARFN
+585 ESWQKRFVTVN
-593 RDERSTGIASNKALP
+593 
-608 LWEIPY
+608 